1 MPSIFNWLK
10 IGNFFISKNCNLIN
24 WACEI
29 IEIWI
34 FPIFG
39 NGCKLGFVF
48 ALFNYNGIFA
58 YQIRIEF

>member
-1 MPSIFNWLK
+1 MPSIFGWLK
-10 IGNFFISKNCNLIN
+10 IGNLFISKNCDLTN
-24 WACEI
+24 WAREI

-39 NGCKLGFVF
+39 NNCKLGFAL

-58 YQIRIEF
+58 C